1 MPDQD
6 RREHVRAVG
15 RAARAE
21 AEALAARW
29 REWDA
34 AAWEAPS
41 ACAGWAVKDVA
52 AHITEGASRVIPVVR
67 ATLAGDPTPQ
77 FTAEERAARTRDVRA
92 LPGAELATRFPRDV
106 DAVFVHFEGADEGA
120 LATTVVVPAG
130 PHTLAELATQ
140 RLLEAALHAWDCA
153 APRDPAA
160 ALRPE
165 AAAPLVDYLLDR
177 VGRMATGDLGGLT
190 ATYHLELS
198 GPGGGPLTLTL
209 ADGQAM
215 ASRGASAAA
224 DATLTLPAEAWVRLV
239 WGRLDLDRALAAGTA
254 RASGDEAKARALS
267 AVFRGR

>member
-29 REWDA
+29 REWDD

-52 AHITEGASRVIPVVR
+52 AHITEGASRAIPVVR
-67 ATLAGDPTPQ
+67 ATLAGEPAPQ
-77 FTAEERAARTRDVRA
+77 FTAEERAARTREVRA

-106 DAVFVHFEGADEGA
+106 DAVFLLFEGADEDA

-165 AAAPLVDYLLDR
+165 AAAPLVDYLLGR
-177 VGRMATGDLGGLT
+177 IGRMATGDVGGLT
-190 ATYHLELS
+190 ATYHCALE
-198 GPGGGPLTLTL
+198 GPGGGPLTLAL
-209 ADGQAM
+209 ANGQAT
-215 ASRGASAAA
+215 ATRGAPPAA
-224 DATLTLPAEAWVRLV
+224 DVTLTLPAEAWVRLV
-239 WGRLDLDRALAAGTA
+239 WGRLDLDRALASGTV
-254 RASGDEAKARALS
+254 RASGDQAKAAALG
-267 AVFRGR
+267 AIFRGR